1 MIQEPVSISN
11 DFIQHA
17 INSMLNKYT
26 MDIIILLANKI
37 GFDKDEA
44 YMSIV
49 TLMSRIGSF
58 AELEKPAAAA
68 AVTATATATATAAVT
83 ADVATTTVEKGKG
96 RPKKV
101 KETVIENHIA
111 SDSSDVNDMIK
122 SLIERDADID
132 PEEIPVKPI
141 VSKKMSPVVPVAVAD
156 AVPAKKEKSKKVKQS
171 DELKQAEVKKP
182 AKVKQSDE
190 LKQAEV
196 KKDVVETK
204 SSNDETKSSNVET
217 KSSND
222 EMVEDEYEVDS
233 YDLNVKEFHFQGKLY
248 LRDQDTNE
256 LYDKETESQI
266 GSWDEKN
273 NKIVLC

>member
-1 MIQEPVSISN
+1 MTSMIQEPVSISN

-68 AVTATATATATAAVT
+68 AVTATATATAAAVT
-83 ADVATTTVEKGKG
+83 ANDDVATTTVEKGKG

-132 PEEIPVKPI
+132 PEEIPVKPV

-182 AKVKQSDE
+182 AKVKQAE
-190 LKQAEV
+190 VKQAEVKQAEVKQAEV
-196 KKDVVETK
+196 KKDV
-204 SSNDETKSSNVET
+204 VET